1 MELLHFDGQIVM
13 KQNRNKIVYKYIKD
27 ILNDLICRFQTKK
40 FAFLDDN
47 LTLTQ
52 SVSISQ
58 TNNCTGNPYHHRCVV
73 TSENT
78 CTLYGNGKS
87 ALQNLEEG
95 IILMHSNSLDNVI

>member
-1 MELLHFDGQIVM
+1 MELLDFDEQIVM
-13 KQNRNKIVYKYIKD
+13 KQNRNKIVYKD
-27 ILNDLICRFQTKK
+27 ILNELICRFQTKM

-58 TNNCTGNPYHHRCVV
+58 TNNCTGNPYHLRCVV

-78 CTLYGNGKS
+78 YALFMGMGNLLFRIWKKE
-87 ALQNLEEG
+87 L
-95 IILMHSNSLDNVI
+95 